1 MKKPFL
7 LCVCTLLL
15 QWGAAQI
22 LENNNPSTN
31 IADTSQ
37 SLEQV
42 VVQSFG
48 YNAHPAKVPAAISY
62 LSTSD
67 LNKFNGNDFV
77 AAVNTAPGV
86 KMDERSPGSYRLSIR
101 GNLLRSTFGVR
112 NVKVYWNG
120 IPFTDA
126 NGNTYLNQIAFHHI
140 GSMEILKGPSGSR
153 YGAGTGGVVLL
164 QTEKIQD
171 TGWGIRAHTAGGS
184 YGMFSAGIRMAFK
197 GDGAQHVLAYS
208 HQQSDGYRNHSRLM
222 RRVADYSG
230 SYKISSKQHLHTHFF
245 YSNLYYQTPGGL
257 TQQEVTD
264 NPRNARPGAE
274 SQQAALFLKTLY
286 AGLAHEAQL
295 SNRWSATTSVY
306 ASNTRFKNPT
316 IRNYER
322 KTEQGAGGRLEV
334 TYKSNAWKVAAGGEF
349 QHSFTNA
356 GVYANAGGVR
366 DTLQSQDEIS
376 STLYNM
382 FLQGDWSVEKWNFT
396 AGVSYNSGTYR
407 FLRANIP
414 GFQQQY
420 REFKPDL
427 IPRIAIHRSAGKY
440 ANLYASVS
448 KGFSPPSID
457 EVYASDAIFNRTL
470 NAEQGTNVELGMKL
484 LPVRNTFWG
493 DVAIYYYRLNETI
506 VSRRDSTGG
515 DFYVNAGTTEQWGVE
530 SAWNYVIHQKS
541 GSFLSYVKAWTSI
554 TLTHARFVEYQKG
567 QGDFDGNRLTGV
579 PYQVVHTGVDLKTR
593 NGLSAMVSHAY
604 TGRIPLNDAGT
615 FVAPHYNR
623 VFARIDYALPLQGQ
637 LKSALYFA
645 WEKSFNNP
653 FSLGNDLNAAVNRYF
668 NPTAPWQI
676 TGGVVLKYRY

>member
-7 LCVCTLLL
+7 FFAFIYLSETGIAQEAKGHLT
-15 QWGAAQI
+15 AAV
-22 LENNNPSTN
+22 
-31 IADTSQ
+31 DTSL

-42 VVQSFG
+42 VVQSYG

-62 LSTSD
+62 LSASD
-67 LNKFNGNDFV
+67 LNRFNGNDFV

-164 QTEKIQD
+164 HTEKIQD
-171 TGWGIRAHTAGGS
+171 TGWGVRVHAAAGS
-184 YGMFSAGIRMAFK
+184 YGMFTAGGRVAYK
-197 GDGAQHVLAYS
+197 NNDAQHVLAYT
-208 HQQSDGYRNHSRLM
+208 HQQSDGYRNHSQVD

-230 SYKISSKQHLHTHFF
+230 TYRITHNQQLHTHLF
-245 YSNLYYQTPGGL
+245 YSNLFYQTPGGL
-257 TQQEVTD
+257 TAQEAAQD
-264 NPRNARPGAE
+264 PRSARPGAE
-274 SQQAALFLKTLY
+274 NQQAALYLKTLY
-286 AGLAHEAQL
+286 AGLSHEAQL
-295 SNRWSATTSVY
+295 SNHWKTTTSVY
-306 ASNTRFKNPT
+306 ASHTQFKNPT

-322 KTEQGAGGRLEV
+322 KTEQGAGGRLELAY
-334 TYKSNAWKVAAGGEF
+334 TKNAWKWVAGGEF

-356 GVYANAGGVR
+356 GVYANAGGVV

-382 FLQGDWSVEKWNFT
+382 FIQGDWSVKKWNLT

-414 GFQQQY
+414 GFQQQF
-420 REFKPDL
+420 RQFKPDL
-427 IPRIAIHRSAGKY
+427 IPRIAIHRSIGAHM
-440 ANLYASVS
+440 NLYASFS

-457 EVYASDAIFNRTL
+457 EVYASDAVFNRNL
-470 NAEQGTNVELGMKL
+470 NAERGTNWELGMKL
-484 LPVRNTFWG
+484 LPIRNRFWG
-493 DVAIYYYRLNETI
+493 DVAVYYYRLNETI

-530 SAWNYVIHQKS
+530 SAWSFIIRQKPKK
-541 GSFLSYVKAWTSI
+541 FVSYIKAWTSI

-579 PYQVVHTGVDLKTR
+579 PFLVVQTGVDVKAR
-593 NGLSAMVSHAY
+593 HGFSAMISHAY
-604 TGRIPLNDAGT
+604 TGNIPLNDAGT

-623 VFARIDYALPLQGQ
+623 AFARIDYALPLPGM
-637 LKSALYFA
+637 LKSTIYFA

-653 FSLGNDLNAAVNRYF
+653 FSLGNDLNAAANRYF
-668 NPTAPWQI
+668 NPAAPWQV
-676 TGGVVLKYRY
+676 TGGMVLKFRY